1 MSSSPRSPSRS
12 RKIESNRKESST
24 SSTCDCSTAKG
35 HLYTSIPTVA
45 LVGGVSDFVQL
56 RELAAAG
63 KLTPIIDRCFGLEE
77 MVEAHRYVDAGHK
90 KGNVVISVIE
100 EGA

>member
-1 MSSSPRSPSRS
+1 MTHDLSKALTGISGILVTPYDAGGEIAPR
-12 RKIESNRKESST
+12 
-24 SSTCDCSTAKG
+24 
-35 HLYTSIPTVA
+35 
-45 LVGGVSDFVQL
+45 
-56 RELAAAG
+56 
-63 KLTPIIDRCFGLEE
+63 KLTPIIDRCFGLEQ

>member
-1 MSSSPRSPSRS
+1 MVVDAVGHSKTSALKVASKRALAAGGKYVSIDDDVPA
-12 RKIESNRKESST
+12 NRRE
-24 SSTCDCSTAKG
+24 
-35 HLYTSIPTVA
+35 
-45 LVGGVSDFVQL
+45 DFVQL

-90 KGNVVISVIE
+90 KGNVVISVVE